1 MATDLAAL
9 AAEESPD
16 EGWSTVP
23 IPTDF
28 ETPAET
34 STDDSMSCVVCG
46 KDVSHLYKRRVKNPK
61 CEEHKSG
68 GASKLGTGRRSSG
81 KDVDAAVAALDSW
94 YNLLT
99 LGLMMGGAQRAAGL
113 LADSTGADFQ
123 SKNRAYLEQ
132 APALA
137 KKIADMGKTSA
148 TYGFFSAQAMV
159 VLPVAVLATGELM
172 EKWGSPKKPKTPED
186 FPVEVP
192 ATMGGFPVE

>member
-9 AAEESPD
+9 AAEETPD
-16 EGWSTVP
+16 DGWTTAP

-28 ETPAET
+28 AEAET
-34 STDDSMSCVVCG
+34 QSDSGMTCVVCG

-68 GASKLGTGRRSSG
+68 GASKIGTSRRSSG

-94 YNLLT
+94 YNLLA
-99 LGLMMGGAQRAAGL
+99 LGLMMGGARDSASL
-113 LADSTGADFQ
+113 LADSTGPDFQ
-123 SKNRAYLEQ
+123 AKNRAYLEQ

-148 TYGFFSAQAMV
+148 TAGFFSAQAMV
-159 VLPVAVLATGELM
+159 LLPVAVLATGELM
-172 EKWGSPKKPKTPED
+172 TKWGGPKTPKTADD
-186 FPVEVP
+186 FPDDLPGTV
-192 ATMGGFPVE
+192 GGFPV